1 LIIAKWTPFSTENNP
16 VCQLRDLEKKNTGF
30 VTLGKGSSLQC
41 ETAWSNWTNYPLT
54 DFTSLNMNRNSM
66 ESEWHHQRP
75 CRKWFLHLHQHS
87 WCITE
92 KKTHFAMDVP
102 RYLLRCGMTL
112 IWNYIGSCRV
122 GEQSKSNCG
131 LVQPI
136 YIAQL
141 HIAVMEYIPK
151 PTNPRNSNLWKHPST
166 PKTEKS
172 RIPSSHLMNF
182 WCVSM
187 LARSYTQPTFKP

>member
-1 LIIAKWTPFSTENNP
+1 MNPILNRKQPSLSTKGSWKKKHWFCDPWQRLLSSMWNCLE
-16 VCQLRDLEKKNTGF
+16 QLEKLLSDRFHFTQHEQELHGKWITSPE
-30 VTLGKGSSLQC
+30 TLQEVISSSAPTFL
-41 ETAWSNWTNYPLT
+41 
-54 DFTSLNMNRNSM
+54 M
-66 ESEWHHQRP
+66 HHR
-75 CRKWFLHLHQHS
+75 
-87 WCITE
+87 

-102 RYLLRCGMTL
+102 RYLLRCGITL

-122 GEQSKSNCG
+122 VKQSKINCG

-141 HIAVMEYIPK
+141 HIAVIEYIPK
-151 PTNPRNSNLWKHPST
+151 PTNPRNSNLWKHPWT

-172 RIPSSHLMNF
+172 RIPSSSHLMNF

-187 LARSYTQPTFKP
+187 LARRYTLPTFKP